1 MAIAVADIP
10 DIPDYQTDPLPFASH
25 SAMMAQP
32 GLEELMRGLLSP
44 TQQRLMALFGYSGD
58 GEAADQLAGDAF
70 AELNHHFGL
79 VPKIGAVAKE
89 GYLGL
94 VDETIVTPGG
104 VMFAHN
110 IARTAVVSMNVFA
123 KLPQSYPLSTLP
135 NLMWSNTPGLSVHST
150 AKGDGLVVKT
160 TDTTERDYRRVQQ
173 SKSPDLKWHRSVGR
187 TVQFLDV
194 LFAQLFDRTAAA
206 GIINLGSVLGDVAR
220 GSAQRAIEST
230 RSTTYSVPPKKVK
243 HPELASPKPAKPN
256 IVASAPVIDDSEA
269 TRLLTEL
276 GVQPLSAKLLKEHPL
291 FTVLKKGAEV
301 TLGSVHRFG
310 GFGDNAGFAA
320 SFIDRMAAIPEG
332 SEVEAIDGLTQQLEE
347 ARRIMGTR
355 ITPEAK
361 HQLSLFVDTVTRC
374 MQHDFCQVAKNHE
387 PQVHPVTRRAVQCLT
402 LLREQM
408 QPQKA

>member
-25 SAMMAQP
+25 SATMSQS
-32 GLEELMRGLLSP
+32 GLEELMHGLLSP

-70 AELNHHFGL
+70 AELNHYFGL

-89 GYLGL
+89 GYLRL

-123 KLPQSYPLSTLP
+123 KLPQSYPSSTLP

-220 GSAQRAIEST
+220 GSAQKAIDGSRT
-230 RSTTYSVPPKKVK
+230 TTYFTPPPRER
-243 HPELASPKPAKPN
+243 HPELAPPKLAKPN
-256 IVASAPVIDDSEA
+256 VVAPTTEVNDSEA
-269 TRLLTEL
+269 TRLLEEL
-276 GVQPLSAKLLKEHPL
+276 GLQPLGSKALKGHPL
-291 FTVLKKGAEV
+291 FAVLKKGAEV

-320 SFIDRMAAIPEG
+320 AFVDRMASIVEG
-332 SEVEAIDGLTQQLEE
+332 SEPEAIETLAQQVAE
-347 ARRIMGTR
+347 AKRLVTTR

-361 HQLSLFVDTVTRC
+361 YALALFVDVATQC
-374 MQHDFCQVAKNHE
+374 SQHNFCQVAKNHA
-387 PQVHPVTRRAVQCLT
+387 PQVHPTVRLAVQRLT

-408 QPQKA
+408 SLQMG